1 MSNTPTGT
9 NTQRKAPIINCHTHI
24 FTGDHVPPWLAKT
37 FLPWPLYFLFP
48 LSGIVRLFRWYYN
61 GPYRWQFMPWY
72 KKIARLINSWKAF
85 AAKYFITL
93 ALKWLTGIFL
103 SIHAVL
109 IVYHWGKG
117 LLKNGNPE
125 WIKKFDSA
133 ENWLSARHVLLP
145 VNGFVSQ
152 FLLVFAVL
160 LFIPS
165 GRNLIFFVL
174 NKTWGLISKLPGKQT
189 TELAARYL
197 SIGRH
202 AFHKKQA
209 RTFSMLKNQYPAD
222 TGFVV
227 LPMDMEYMKAG
238 KPKKKARYRQQMAE
252 LAAVRRAHPNNC
264 YPFVFADPRRF
275 VPATEEI
282 NYQPGDKIYFD
293 YDIIKEGS
301 RNKIVLRDC
310 FIKDLVETHHFSGF
324 KIYPA
329 LGYYPF
335 DEKLLPLWK
344 YAADNGLPVLTH
356 CIRGTIYYRGWKKPG
371 WYEHPVFEE
380 FSGRNANGDMQFR
393 PLILPERKNMNFS
406 VNFTHPMNYLCLL
419 EEPLLRKIIG
429 RSTDQR
435 LQSLFGYKD
444 PDTALSSNLR
454 HLKLCMGHFGGDDEW
469 KNFLEKDRDNYS
481 SKLNEFPASGLDFF
495 NDTDNNASRS
505 KTEQIWKGAD
515 WYTIICSMM
524 LQYPQVYADI
534 SYILHQHMLITPLLT
549 QTLQNPGLRKRV
561 LFGTDFFVVRNHNS
575 DKDLL
580 GLMMGGLREADF
592 DVIARENP
600 REFLEKTIAPLEQT

>member
-1 MSNTPTGT
+1 MSTSNKETTKAP
-9 NTQRKAPIINCHTHI
+9 KAPIINCHTHI

-37 FLPWPLYFLFP
+37 FAPWPIYFLLP
-48 LSGIVRLFRWYYN
+48 LSGIVQLFRWYYN

-72 KKIARLINSWKAF
+72 KKIARILNSWKAF
-85 AAKYFITL
+85 SARYFITL
-93 ALKWLTGIFL
+93 ALKWITGIFL
-103 SIHAVL
+103 TIHAVF
-109 IVYHWGKG
+109 IINHWFSYF
-117 LLKNGNPE
+117 LKNGNAG
-125 WIKKFDSA
+125 WIKKMDSL
-133 ENWLSARHVLLP
+133 ENWLRSKHLLLSIP
-145 VNGFVSQ
+145 GLTGQ
-152 FLLVFAVL
+152 ILLVLAVL

-174 NKTWGLISKLPGKQT
+174 NKIWGLLSRLPGKQSK
-189 TELAARYL
+189 ELAIRYL

-202 AFHKKQA
+202 AFHKKQSK
-209 RTFSMLKNQYPAD
+209 TFSMLKNQYPGQ

-238 KPKKKARYRQQMAE
+238 KPKKKARYRQQMEE
-252 LAAVRRAHPNNC
+252 LASVRRTNPTTC

-275 VPATEEI
+275 VSPEKEI

-293 YDIIKEGS
+293 YDFTPEGNQ
-301 RNKIVLRDC
+301 NKIVLRDC
-310 FIKDLVETHHFSGF
+310 FIKDLVEKHHFSGF

-329 LGYYPF
+329 LGYYAF

-356 CIRGTIYYRGWKKPG
+356 CIRGTIYYRGWKKPE

-380 FSGRNANGDMQFR
+380 FAGRNAAGEMQFR
-393 PLILPERKNMNFS
+393 PLILPERKNVNYS

-435 LQSLFGYKD
+435 LQSLFGYRD
-444 PDTALSSNLR
+444 MDTPLSSDLR
-454 HLKLCMGHFGGDDEW
+454 HLKICIGHFGGDDEW

-481 SKLNEFPASGLDFF
+481 SKLNEFPESGLDFF
-495 NDTDNNASRS
+495 NDADNKPSRT

-534 SYILHQHMLITPLLT
+534 SYILHQNTLVTPLLT

-600 REFLEKTIAPLEQT
+600 REFLEKTIAPLG

>member
-1 MSNTPTGT
+1 MST
-9 NTQRKAPIINCHTHI
+9 NNNESLKGPKAPIINCHTHI

-37 FLPWPLYFLFP
+37 FLPWPIYFLLP

-61 GPYRWQFMPWY
+61 GPYRWRFMTWY
-72 KKIARLINSWKAF
+72 KTIARLLNSWKAF
-85 AAKYFITL
+85 LAKYFITL
-93 ALKWLTGIFL
+93 ALKWITGLYLT
-103 SIHAVL
+103 IHAVF
-109 IVYHWGKG
+109 IIYHWFSF
-117 LLKNGNPE
+117 LKNGNAG
-125 WIKKFDSA
+125 WIKKIDSV
-133 ENWLSARHVLLP
+133 ESWLRSKHLLLSIP
-145 VNGFVSQ
+145 GLSGQ
-152 FLLVFAVL
+152 ILLVIIVL

-174 NKTWGLISKLPGKQT
+174 NKTRGLLSHLPGKQSK
-189 TELAARYL
+189 ELAIRYL

-202 AFHKKQA
+202 AFHKRQSK
-209 RTFSMLKNQYPAD
+209 TFSMLKNQYPGK

-238 KPKKKARYRQQMAE
+238 KPEKKARYRQQMAE
-252 LAAVRRAHPNNC
+252 LAAVRRTNSDTC

-275 VPATEEI
+275 VAPADEI
-282 NYQPGDKIYFD
+282 NSQPGDKIYFD
-293 YDIIKEGS
+293 YDFIAEGH

-310 FIKDLVETHHFSGF
+310 FIKDLIETHHFSGF

-329 LGYYPF
+329 LGYYAF

-356 CIRGTIYYRGWKKPG
+356 CIRGTIYYRGWKKPE
-371 WYEHPVFEE
+371 WYQHPVFEE
-380 FSGRNANGDMQFR
+380 FAGRDAAGKMKFR
-393 PLILPERKNMNFS
+393 PLILPERTNMNFS

-444 PDTALSSNLR
+444 MESPLSSDLR
-454 HLKLCMGHFGGDDEW
+454 HLKICIGHFGGDDEW
-469 KNFLEKDRDNYS
+469 KKFLEKDRDYYS
-481 SKLNEFPASGLDFF
+481 SKLNEFPDRGLDFF
-495 NDTDNNASRS
+495 NNSDNNESRT

-524 LQYPQVYADI
+524 LQYPQIYADI
-534 SYILHQHMLITPLLT
+534 SYILHQNTLVTPLLT

-600 REFLEKTIAPLEQT
+600 REFLEKTVAPIR

>member
-1 MSNTPTGT
+1 MTT
-9 NTQRKAPIINCHTHI
+9 NNKETAKGQKPPIINCHTHI

-37 FLPWPLYFLFP
+37 FIPWPFYFLFP

-61 GPYRWQFMPWY
+61 VPYRWQFMTWY

-103 SIHAVL
+103 TAHAVFV
-109 IVYHWGKG
+109 VYHWAQV
-117 LLKNGNPE
+117 LLKEGNPG
-125 WIKKFDSA
+125 WVKKIDAA
-133 ENWLSARHVLLP
+133 EVWLRSRHLLLP
-145 VNGFVSQ
+145 LNGFTAQ
-152 FLLVFAVL
+152 FLLVLAVL

-174 NKTWGLISKLPGKQT
+174 NKTWGLITKLPGKQSK
-189 TELAARYL
+189 ELAIRYL

-202 AFHKKQA
+202 AFHKKQSK
-209 RTFSMLKNQYPAD
+209 TFSMLKNQYPGE

-238 KPKKKARYRQQMAE
+238 KPEKKARYRQQMAE
-252 LAAVRRAHPNNC
+252 LASVKRTNRNSC

-275 VPATEEI
+275 VAPEKEI

-293 YDIIKEGS
+293 YDFIPEG
-301 RNKIVLRDC
+301 RMNKIMLRDC
-310 FIKDLVETHHFSGF
+310 FIKDLVEKHHFSGF

-329 LGYYPF
+329 LGYYAF

-356 CIRGTIYYRGWKKPG
+356 CIRGTIYYRGWKKPE

-380 FSGRNANGDMQFR
+380 FAGRNAQGEMQFK

-419 EEPLLRKIIG
+419 EEPLLRKVIG
-429 RSTDQR
+429 KSTDQR
-435 LQSLFGYKD
+435 LQSLFGYQNMETPLTSD
-444 PDTALSSNLR
+444 LR
-454 HLKLCMGHFGGDDEW
+454 HLKICMGHFGGDDEW

-481 SKLNEFPASGLDFF
+481 SKLNEFPDSGLDFF
-495 NDTDNNASRS
+495 TDGDNKPSRT

-524 LQYPQVYADI
+524 LQYPNVYADI
-534 SYILHQHMLITPLLT
+534 SYILHQNTLITPLLT

-592 DVIARENP
+592 DVIARANP
-600 REFLEKTIAPLEQT
+600 REFLEKTIAPLG